1 MNKNQIDVSL
11 KNAGVYRDNKWLI
24 RGIDLTIKKG
34 EIVTLIGPNGSGK
47 TTTAKLVLGLL
58 KPDEGINYK
67 RKNLKIRYVP
77 QQLSIDWTLP
87 LNVRRFLSLTESINS
102 QQAREAMELTKIL
115 HLENSDVRTLSG
127 GEFQRVLL
135 ARAIASNPEF
145 LVLDEPV
152 RGVDFVGEVEIYNL
166 INEIRDKFKCSI
178 LMISHDLHI
187 VMAATDRVFCLNGHV
202 CCSGT
207 PKTVISSNEYKELF
221 GDRAIPELAFYQH
234 KHDHYHSLDGKYHY
248 NNTTKKNVKKKRLK
262 NG

>member
-1 MNKNQIDVSL
+1 MNGSQIDISL

-24 RGIDLTIKKG
+24 RGIDLSVRKG

-47 TTTAKLVLGLL
+47 TTTAKLALGLL
-58 KPDEGINYK
+58 KPDEGTSFI
-67 RKNLKIRYVP
+67 RKNLKIKYVP
-77 QQLSIDWTLP
+77 QQFSIDWTLP
-87 LNVRRFLSLTESINS
+87 LNVRRFLNLTINTTS
-102 QQAREAMELTKIL
+102 KEAKEAMELTKIL
-115 HLENSDVRTLSG
+115 HLENSEVRTLSG

-166 INEIRDKFKCSI
+166 IKEIRDKLKCGI
-178 LMISHDLHI
+178 LMVSHDLHI
-187 VMAATDRVFCLNGHV
+187 VMAATDKVFCLNGHV

-207 PKTVISSNEYKELF
+207 PQTVVTSNAYKELF

-234 KHDHYHSLDGKYHY
+234 KHDHYHAPDGKTFPKNISTIKQK
-248 NNTTKKNVKKKRLK
+248 NNKKRI
-262 NG
+262 